1 MALID
6 AFQSLAEFGL
16 VNAIVVLLTFLI
28 FAILLIE
35 ALKKLPSVFGFETK
49 AAIKERELN
58 EKITNMENDI
68 KALQGSAKKFNED
81 RVNDRAQSFNYQHE
95 YMDIVNSLN
104 TKQDQMLEQIK
115 DLAEQNRKYQLADT
129 RETLLQ
135 AHRYYTSE
143 STNPLKI
150 WTELEKHAW
159 DEQYDVYI
167 NNRGNGYMQN
177 TIKPEMDKLRVVSLN
192 DYETM
197 AELMASRTKSKN

>member
-28 FAILLIE
+28 FAILLVE

-68 KALQGSAKKFNED
+68 KALQCSAKKFNED

-104 TKQDQMLEQIK
+104 EKQDQMLEQIK

-135 AHRYYTSE
+135 AYRYYTNASI
-143 STNPLKI
+143 NKLLA
-150 WTELEKHAW
+150 WTELEKHAF

-167 NNRGNGYMQN
+167 SNGGNSYIQ
-177 TIKPEMDKLRVVSLN
+177 TVVRPAMDKLHVVYLN
-192 DYETM
+192 DYDGI
-197 AELMASRTKSKN
+197 AELMASRVQHKE

>member
-16 VNAIVVLLTFLI
+16 VNAIVVVLTFLI
-28 FAILLIE
+28 FAILLME

-115 DLAEQNRKYQLADT
+115 DLAEQNRKYQLADM

>member
-135 AHRYYTSE
+135 AYRYYTNASINTKL
-143 STNPLKI
+143 S
-150 WTELEKHAW
+150 WTELEKHAF

-167 NNRGNGYMQN
+167 SNGGNSYIQ
-177 TIKPEMDKLRVVSLN
+177 TVVRPAMDKLHVVYLN
-192 DYETM
+192 DYDGI
-197 AELMASRTKSKN
+197 AELMTSRVQHKE

>member
-6 AFQSLAEFGL
+6 AFQSLAEFGF

-135 AHRYYTSE
+135 AYRYYTNASIN
-143 STNPLKI
+143 TNLS
-150 WTELEKHAW
+150 WT
-159 DEQYDVYI
+159 
-167 NNRGNGYMQN
+167 
-177 TIKPEMDKLRVVSLN
+177 
-192 DYETM
+192 
-197 AELMASRTKSKN
+197 